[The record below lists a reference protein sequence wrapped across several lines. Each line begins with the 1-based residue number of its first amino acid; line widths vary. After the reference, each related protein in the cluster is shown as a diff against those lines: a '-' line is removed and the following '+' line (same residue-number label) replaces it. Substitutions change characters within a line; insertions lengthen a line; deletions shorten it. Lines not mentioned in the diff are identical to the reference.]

1 MKKLISAAL
10 AALTI
15 SAALNGCMGK
25 TESLSPVRALSS
37 SAEKSA
43 EWLTDRLGSDT
54 PDRDILLGVAD
65 DADAFGADMS
75 GLRSEGSSA
84 RLRTDSTGECVI
96 TQTTAKARA
105 VST

>member
-75 GLRSEGSSA
+75 GLRSEGY
-84 RLRTDSTGECVI
+84 VI
-96 TQTTAKARA
+96 RSIGNDT
-105 VST
+105 VILG